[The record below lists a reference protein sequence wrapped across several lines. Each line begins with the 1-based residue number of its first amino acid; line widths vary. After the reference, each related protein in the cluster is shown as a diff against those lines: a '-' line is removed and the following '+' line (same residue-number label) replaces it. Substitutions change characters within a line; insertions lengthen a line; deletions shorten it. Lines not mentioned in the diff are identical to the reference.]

1 MLSRKQFDILTLI
14 EKTGQKLSQRTIAA
28 TLDISLGTVNK
39 ILAELT
45 KDGYLQD
52 GMITGKG
59 LEILEPYRVKRL
71 LIFAAGFGSRLVP
84 VTLNTPKPLVRVKG
98 KRIIDTLLDAACN
111 ADIEEIYIVRGYLGE
126 QFDQLLSKYPS
137 IKFIENPSYNE
148 ENSISSAMRARHL
161 IANAYVC
168 DADLLIYNPEL
179 ITKYQYQTNYLGVP
193 VERTDDWC
201 LHTKNG
207 IVTKMC
213 LGGTDCYHMFGISY
227 WNEEDGSRLIQDIEE
242 VYRSPGGKERYWDQV
257 ALEYRS
263 RNYHVTVRP
272 CRFSD
277 IVEIDTYQELKQID
291 SSYI

>member
-1 MLSRKQFDILTLI
+1 MLSKKQFDILTLI

-98 KRIIDTLLDAACN
+98 KRIIDTLLDAACD

-137 IKFIENPSYNE
+137 IKFIENPSYHE

-193 VERTDDWC
+193 VERTDDW
-201 LHTKNG
+201 L
-207 IVTKMC
+207 
-213 LGGTDCYHMFGISY
+213 S
-227 WNEEDGSRLIQDIEE
+227 LIHI
-242 VYRSPGGKERYWDQV
+242 
-257 ALEYRS
+257 
-263 RNYHVTVRP
+263 
-272 CRFSD
+272 
-277 IVEIDTYQELKQID
+277 
-291 SSYI
+291 